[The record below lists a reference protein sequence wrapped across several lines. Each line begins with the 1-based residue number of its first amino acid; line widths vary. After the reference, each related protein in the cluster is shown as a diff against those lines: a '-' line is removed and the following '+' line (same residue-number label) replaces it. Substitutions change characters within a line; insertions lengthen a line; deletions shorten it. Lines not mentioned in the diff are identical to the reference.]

1 MSTVLTCMANMYY
14 DFFKEGEFSRE
25 NASKV
30 FHNERDCDRRCDYI
44 SQLYQAVL
52 GSSKINETT
61 KIYIQTRKT
70 YAAVASYFN
79 NLHREE
85 IMQTKQA
92 EEKGEKTLKPVHAK
106 TANLVKAD
114 ISYTNKRLNS
124 LLGCGYPGNQ
134 QDNFFELVLRN
145 ENIDESLWTEAEVA
159 LEKLKAACSE
169 RLIGKEDCW
178 LNIPYIEF
186 NRQLD
191 DEEFQNLVDI
201 LTPYFTVQK
210 TIAQKKLNSMKK
222 EVGYLN
228 YILHDGAVLNAK
240 DSDRRDYIL
249 SLMDKEQA
257 YTIQRNTSEPVV
269 ADPYQKELLRLQEEE
284 KIDKQKRQDI
294 MSRIGYVYYMS
305 RGNDLTEPL
314 KQRIEIME
322 REYEALNQIRNGRQK
337 KIEGLQNLISK
348 KNESAEN

>member
-1 MSTVLTCMANMYY
+1 MANMYY

-25 NASKV
+25 NAGKV
-30 FHNERDCDRRCDYI
+30 FHNERNCERRCSYI
-44 SQLYQAVL
+44 SQIYQAVL

-124 LLGCGYPGNQ
+124 LLGCGYPCNQ
-134 QDNFFELVLRN
+134 QDNFFELILRN
-145 ENIDESLWTEAEVA
+145 DNIDEGLWTEAEAA
-159 LEKLKAACSE
+159 LEKLKAACGE
-169 RLIGKEDCW
+169 RLIGKDDCW
-178 LNIPYIEF
+178 LNIPYGEF
-186 NRQLD
+186 NKELD
-191 DEEFQNLVDI
+191 DEEFHNLLDI
-201 LTPYFTVQK
+201 ITPYFTVQK
-210 TIAQKKLNSMKK
+210 TIAQKKLNNMKK

-228 YILHDGAVLNAK
+228 YVLHDGVELSEK
-240 DSDRRDYIL
+240 DRERRDLIL
-249 SLMDKEQA
+249 SLMDKEQT
-257 YTIQRNTSEPVV
+257 YSIQKNNSEPVEQ
-269 ADPYQKELLRLQEEE
+269 DPYQKELLQLQEEE
-284 KIDKQKRQDI
+284 KIDKQKRQEI

-305 RGNDLTEPL
+305 RGTDLTEPL
-314 KQRIEIME
+314 KQKIGIME
-322 REYEALNQIRNGRQK
+322 KEYEALNQIRNGRQK
-337 KIEGLQNLISK
+337 KIDGLQNLISK
-348 KNESAEN
+348 KNENAEKINL